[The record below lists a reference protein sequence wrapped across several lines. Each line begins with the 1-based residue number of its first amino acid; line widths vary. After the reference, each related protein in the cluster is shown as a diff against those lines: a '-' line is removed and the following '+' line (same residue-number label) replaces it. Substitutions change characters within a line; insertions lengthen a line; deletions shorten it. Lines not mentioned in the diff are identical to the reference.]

1 MISYDFCS
9 YFYFSKIVCEMDE
22 NCNLEY
28 IPHGVSSKNY
38 MTASCFYDY
47 LKDKLGNPRTLTG
60 AIGLTAVASN
70 PVQALMS
77 QG

>member
-1 MISYDFCS
+1 MSSYDFVPVFLFLQN
-9 YFYFSKIVCEMDE
+9 YLRNGRK
-22 NCNLEY
+22 LESRKY
-28 IPHGVSSKNY
+28 TACRVKNY
-38 MTASCFYDY
+38 MTALCFYDY

>member
-1 MISYDFCS
+1 
-9 YFYFSKIVCEMDE
+9 MDE
-22 NCNLEY
+22 KCNLKKY
-28 IPHGVSSKNY
+28 HGCCVKNY
-38 MTASCFYDY
+38 MTALCIYDY

>member
-1 MISYDFCS
+1 MAA
-9 YFYFSKIVCEMDE
+9 VCIY
-22 NCNLEY
+22 N
-28 IPHGVSSKNY
+28 
-38 MTASCFYDY
+38 Y

-70 PVQALMS
+70 AVQALMS